1 VRGRARRKP
10 QTVDEEGSD
19 GVEVSEETVKNVAP
33 GEERRVCQDWKSE
46 GESVHEKGSRPRL

>member
-19 GVEVSEETVKNVAP
+19 RVEVSEETVKNVAP
-33 GEERRVCQDWKSE
+33 GEDRRFCQAWRSE